1 MVNPCSIQDK
11 TDTIKEQ
18 VIDVVSEIIEIDRKD
33 IADKTDVNIFEVFD
47 VDSLLGLEIVA
58 EIEKVFDIRV
68 DDDDIVALDTID
80 DILNLVS
87 TLLK

>member
-1 MVNPCSIQDK
+1 MVNPRSIQDK

-18 VIDVVSEIIEIDRKD
+18 IIDVVSEIIEIDRKD